1 MLQFPATA
9 NPFGGI
15 RLLSTIYNS
24 IKTAAVLVLAL
35 TTGEALADEHL
46 ETAQALIACAPP
58 LAHGLQLIAEMG
70 DIEMYNR
77 QEGTLRGLYIAA
89 EQSLKNGGYRQDYI
103 NTALNEWTESHMQT
117 FRVRNE
123 DGIYFENA
131 FRECL
136 PVYNGPQLQLVN
148 QWRAEQERAQQ

>member
-9 NPFGGI
+9 NLFGGI

-24 IKTAAVLVLAL
+24 IKTAAVLALAL
-35 TTGEALADEHL
+35 TTSEALADEYL
-46 ETAQALIACAPP
+46 ETAQELIACAPP
-58 LAHGLQLIAEMG
+58 LAHGLQLIAETG

-77 QEGTLRGLYIAA
+77 QEGTLLGLYIAA
-89 EQSLKNGGYRQDYI
+89 QQSLKNGGYRQDYI
-103 NTALNEWTESHMQT
+103 DTALNEWTESHMQI
-117 FRVRNE
+117 FEMRNE
-123 DGIYFENA
+123 DGTYFENA

>member
-24 IKTAAVLVLAL
+24 IKTAAVLALAL
-35 TTGEALADEHL
+35 TTSEALADEHL
-46 ETAQALIACAPP
+46 ETAQQLIACAPP
-58 LAHGLQLIAEMG
+58 LAHGLRLIAETG

-77 QEGTLRGLYIAA
+77 QEGTFRGLYIAA
-89 EQSLKNGGYRQDYI
+89 QQSLKNGGYSQDYI
-103 NTALNEWTESHMQT
+103 DTALDEWTESHMQD
-117 FRVRNE
+117 FRMRNE
-123 DGIYFENA
+123 DGAYFESA

-148 QWRAEQERAQQ
+148 QWRAEQGIEQQ